1 MTHMTSQHP
10 DWIVADMDD
19 GCLTL
24 NIARSALNESE
35 GVELTEY
42 LRNTG
47 GQHVVLNL
55 EKVTLITSP
64 AIGALIVIHKRL
76 SNNRQKL
83 VLANLSTLLEEAMG
97 FLKLD
102 RVFTICQGPEAVN
115 KAIRGY

>member
-1 MTHMTSQHP
+1 MIGMTAPHP
-10 DWIVADMDD
+10 DWIEADMDN

-24 NIARSALNESE
+24 NIGRSTLNESE
-35 GVELTEY
+35 GTELTEY
-42 LRNTG
+42 LRNPG

-76 SNNRQKL
+76 SNNKQKL

-97 FLKLD
+97 FLMLD

-115 KAIRGY
+115 KAIRGH